1 MKKNLFKIL
10 ILSSI
15 LTTLGFIM
23 DGDPK
28 EPSMLMRFVEFF
40 AMIGTIFLL
49 FSLVYFITTFTYRKI
64 VSWKVF
70 WNLIMSVSL
79 FEKNKKLQ
87 FVIFYDKKIM
97 LNGH

>member
-40 AMIGTIFLL
+40 AMVGTVFLL
-49 FSLVYFITTFTYRKI
+49 ISIVYFLTTFTYRKI
-64 VSWKVF
+64 V
-70 WNLIMSVSL
+70 N
-79 FEKNKKLQ
+79 
-87 FVIFYDKKIM
+87 
-97 LNGH
+97 

>member
-64 VSWKVF
+64 VS
-70 WNLIMSVSL
+70 
-79 FEKNKKLQ
+79 
-87 FVIFYDKKIM
+87 
-97 LNGH
+97 